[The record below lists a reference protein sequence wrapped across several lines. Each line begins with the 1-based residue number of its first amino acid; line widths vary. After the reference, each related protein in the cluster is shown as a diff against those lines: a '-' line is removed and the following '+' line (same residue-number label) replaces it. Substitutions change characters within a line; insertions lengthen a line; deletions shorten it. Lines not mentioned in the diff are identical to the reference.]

1 MKRKM
6 ATKVLGVLLTVT
18 MMAQALTGCGGAP
31 KDSGDAGKDS
41 ASSTTQEEPGD
52 AQDTAQDTADAAD
65 TAADAGSAA
74 DTASG
79 AEKYPE
85 FLTIEVFGI
94 QSNYQ
99 GLQSGWFG
107 KLVKDKFNME
117 LNIIAPN
124 VAGGGDTLYQTR
136 SANGNLGDLILA
148 NMDSNRLKD
157 LVQAELVLDM
167 TDYMDGCENLKKYLP
182 SMEMA
187 SALAEKEGLWGIP
200 SGVSAVPATEPG
212 EISEPTC
219 AASLRWDLYK
229 EAGYPDIEGLEGL
242 LPVLKQMQE
251 LAGTSDSGK
260 EVYGF
265 SLFKDWDGDV
275 MQNGASFSAMFG
287 YDTMGSALF
296 NVVTGETQRVI
307 DEDSMYVAGLR
318 LLFKA
323 NQMGLV
329 DPEST
334 TQNFD
339 TVASKY
345 TDGAVLYSLWPWL
358 GAGYYNSQGNME
370 AGKGFMSVAMD
381 GAKYLCYGGTPL
393 GNVKYG
399 MMVGSQTKDP
409 QRMVDFIDWLY
420 SPEGIA
426 ASGTDTNGGCGPQ
439 GLTWELKDG
448 KPTFTEFGRKVFIDK
463 DNEIQVPEEWGGGT
477 YNDGLSAL
485 NYSAAGAKDV
495 NEENG
500 VPYNCTVWDEYR
512 EITSTTLSKD
522 WAEHFATDQL
532 PIDYFAGQDMI
543 SVVPGTSWANPDY
556 PTDISVIKEQCKQTI
571 VDYSWRMVFADSEEE
586 FNALLKEMQDIT
598 NGLGFE
604 EVYKVDQEN
613 CAARFALF
621 EEARGN

>member
-6 ATKVLGVLLTVT
+6 ATKAVGVLLTMA
-18 MMAQALTGCGGAP
+18 MMASALAGCGGAP
-31 KDSGDAGKDS
+31 KEAAQGKEDT
-41 ASSTTQEEPGD
+41 SSQAQETESK
-52 AQDTAQDTADAAD
+52 TED
-65 TAADAGSAA
+65 TAADTSGAA
-74 DTASG
+74 DSGSDAGEVSG

-85 FLTIEVFGI
+85 FLTIEVFGV

-136 SANGNLGDLILA
+136 SANGNLGDLILI

-219 AASLRWDLYK
+219 AVSIRWDLYK
-229 EAGYPDIEGLEGL
+229 EIGYPEIHGLEDL
-242 LPVLKQMQE
+242 LPIMKQMQDI
-251 LAGTSDSGK
+251 AGTSNSGK
-260 EVYGF
+260 DVYAF
-265 SLFKDWDGDV
+265 SLFKDWDGDA
-275 MQNGASFSAMFG
+275 MQNAGSFSGLYGYDPMGTAMF
-287 YDTMGSALF
+287 
-296 NVVTGETQRVI
+296 NIVTGETHRVI
-307 DEDSMYVAGLR
+307 DDDSMYVAGLR
-318 LLFKA
+318 LLFEA

-339 TVASKY
+339 TVSSKY
-345 TDGAVLYSLWPWL
+345 ADGAILYSLWPWL
-358 GAGYYNSQGNME
+358 GAGYYNSQENME
-370 AGKGFMSVAMD
+370 AGKGFMSAAMD
-381 GAKYLCYGGTPL
+381 EAKYLCAGGTPM

-399 MMVGSQTKDP
+399 IMVGSQTKDP

-420 SPEGIA
+420 SPEGIT
-426 ASGTDTNGGCGPQ
+426 ASGTDTNGGCGLE

-448 KPTFTEFGRKVFIDK
+448 KPSFTEFGRKVFIDK
-463 DNEIQVPEEWGGGT
+463 DEEAQVPDEWGGGT

-500 VPYNCTVWDEYR
+500 VPYNCTLWDEYR

-522 WAEHFATDQL
+522 WAEHFGTDKS
-532 PIDYFAGQDMI
+532 PIDYFKDKDMI
-543 SVVPGTSWANPDY
+543 SVIPGTSWATPEY
-556 PTDISVIKEQCKQTI
+556 PTDITVIKEQCRQTV

-586 FNALLKEMQDIT
+586 FNSLLKEMQDIA

-604 EVYKVDQEN
+604 EVYKVDEAN
-613 CAARFALF
+613 CAARYELF
-621 EEARGN
+621 KEARGN

>member
-6 ATKVLGVLLTVT
+6 ATKAVGVLLTMA
-18 MMAQALTGCGGAP
+18 MMASALAGCGGAP
-31 KDSGDAGKDS
+31 KEAAQGKEDT
-41 ASSTTQEEPGD
+41 SSQAQETESK
-52 AQDTAQDTADAAD
+52 TED
-65 TAADAGSAA
+65 TAADTSGAA
-74 DTASG
+74 DSGSDAGEVSG

-85 FLTIEVFGI
+85 FLTIEVFGV

-136 SANGNLGDLILA
+136 SANGNLGDLILI

-219 AASLRWDLYK
+219 AVSIRWDLYK
-229 EAGYPDIEGLEGL
+229 EIGYPEIHGLEDL
-242 LPVLKQMQE
+242 LPIMKQMQDI
-251 LAGTSDSGK
+251 AGTSNSGK
-260 EVYGF
+260 DVYAF

-275 MQNGASFSAMFG
+275 MQNAGSFSGLYGYDPMGTAMF
-287 YDTMGSALF
+287 
-296 NVVTGETQRVI
+296 NIVTGETHRVI
-307 DEDSMYVAGLR
+307 DDDSMYVAGLR
-318 LLFKA
+318 LLFEA

-339 TVASKY
+339 TVSSKY
-345 TDGAVLYSLWPWL
+345 ADGAILYSLWPWL
-358 GAGYYNSQGNME
+358 GAGYYNSQENME
-370 AGKGFMSVAMD
+370 AGKGFMSAAMD
-381 GAKYLCYGGTPL
+381 EAKYLCAGGTPM

-399 MMVGSQTKDP
+399 IMVGSQTKDP

-420 SPEGIA
+420 SPEGIT
-426 ASGTDTNGGCGPQ
+426 ASGTDTNGGCGLE

-448 KPTFTEFGRKVFIDK
+448 KPSFTEFGRKVFIDK
-463 DNEIQVPEEWGGGT
+463 DEEAQVPDEWGGGT

-500 VPYNCTVWDEYR
+500 VPYNCTLWDEYR

-522 WAEHFATDQL
+522 WAEHFGTDKS
-532 PIDYFAGQDMI
+532 PIDYFKDKDMI
-543 SVVPGTSWANPDY
+543 SVIPGTSWATPEY
-556 PTDISVIKEQCKQTI
+556 PTDITVIKEQCRQTV

-586 FNALLKEMQDIT
+586 FNSLLKEMQDIA

-604 EVYKVDQEN
+604 EVYKVDEAN
-613 CAARFALF
+613 CAARYELF
-621 EEARGN
+621 KEARGN

>member
-6 ATKVLGVLLTVT
+6 ATKVAGVLLTMA
-18 MMAQALTGCGGAP
+18 MMAQTLAGCGGAP
-31 KDSGDAGKDS
+31 KDAAEGKEDT
-41 ASSTTQEEPGD
+41 SSQVQETESKTE
-52 AQDTAQDTADAAD
+52 DTASDASGTASDAA
-65 TAADAGSAA
+65 SAA
-74 DTASG
+74 GEASG

-200 SGVSAVPATEPG
+200 SGISAVSATDPG

-296 NVVTGETQRVI
+296 NIVTGETQRVI
-307 DEDSMYVAGLR
+307 DSDSMYVAGLK

-399 MMVGSQTKDP
+399 IMVGSQTKDP

-420 SPEGIA
+420 SPEGIT
-426 ASGTDTNGGCGPQ
+426 ASGTDTNGGCGLE

-463 DNEIQVPEEWGGGT
+463 DAEAQVPEEWGGGT

-485 NYSAAGAKDV
+485 NYSAAGTKDV

-522 WAEHFATDQL
+522 WAEHFGTDKL
-532 PIDYFAGQDMI
+532 PIDYFTEQDMI

-556 PTDISVIKEQCKQTI
+556 STDITVIKEQCRQTI

-586 FNALLKEMQDIT
+586 FDALLKEMQDIT

-613 CAARFALF
+613 CAARFAMF

>member
-6 ATKVLGVLLTVT
+6 ATKAVGVLLTMA
-18 MMAQALTGCGGAP
+18 MMASALAGCGGAP
-31 KDSGDAGKDS
+31 KEAAQGKEDT
-41 ASSTTQEEPGD
+41 SSQAQETESK
-52 AQDTAQDTADAAD
+52 TED
-65 TAADAGSAA
+65 TAADTSGAA
-74 DTASG
+74 DSGSDAGEVSG

-85 FLTIEVFGI
+85 FLTIEVFGV

-136 SANGNLGDLILA
+136 SANGNLGDLILI

-219 AASLRWDLYK
+219 AVSIRWDLYK
-229 EAGYPDIEGLEGL
+229 EIGYPEIHGLEDL
-242 LPVLKQMQE
+242 LPIMKQMQDI
-251 LAGTSDSGK
+251 AGTSNSGK
-260 EVYGF
+260 DVYAF

-275 MQNGASFSAMFG
+275 MQNAGSFSGLYGYDPMGTAMF
-287 YDTMGSALF
+287 
-296 NVVTGETQRVI
+296 NIVTGETHRVI
-307 DEDSMYVAGLR
+307 DDDSMYVAGLR
-318 LLFKA
+318 LLFEA

-339 TVASKY
+339 TVSSKY
-345 TDGAVLYSLWPWL
+345 ADGAILYSLWPWL
-358 GAGYYNSQGNME
+358 GAGYYNSQENME
-370 AGKGFMSVAMD
+370 AGKGFMSAAMD
-381 GAKYLCYGGTPL
+381 EAKYLCAGGTPM

-399 MMVGSQTKDP
+399 IMVGSQTKDP

-420 SPEGIA
+420 SPEGIT
-426 ASGTDTNGGCGPQ
+426 ASGTDTNGGCGLE

-448 KPTFTEFGRKVFIDK
+448 KPSFTEFGRKVFIDK
-463 DNEIQVPEEWGGGT
+463 DEEAQVPDEWGGGT

-500 VPYNCTVWDEYR
+500 VPYNCTLWDEYR

-522 WAEHFATDQL
+522 WAEHFGTDKS
-532 PIDYFAGQDMI
+532 PIDYFKDKDMI
-543 SVVPGTSWANPDY
+543 SVIPGTSWATPEY
-556 PTDISVIKEQCKQTI
+556 PTDITVIKEQCRQTV

-586 FNALLKEMQDIT
+586 FNSLLKEMQDIA

-604 EVYKVDQEN
+604 EVYKVDEAK
-613 CAARFALF
+613 CAARYELF
-621 EEARGN
+621 KEARGN

>member
-6 ATKVLGVLLTVT
+6 ATKVAGVLLTMA
-18 MMAQALTGCGGAP
+18 MMASALAGCGGAP
-31 KDSGDAGKDS
+31 KEAAQGKEDT
-41 ASSTTQEEPGD
+41 SSQAQETESK
-52 AQDTAQDTADAAD
+52 TED
-65 TAADAGSAA
+65 TAADTSGAA
-74 DTASG
+74 DSGSDAGEVSG

-85 FLTIEVFGI
+85 FLTIEVFGV

-136 SANGNLGDLILA
+136 SANGNLGDLILI

-219 AASLRWDLYK
+219 AVSIRWDLYK
-229 EAGYPDIEGLEGL
+229 EIGYPEIHGLEDL
-242 LPVLKQMQE
+242 LPIMKQMQDI
-251 LAGTSDSGK
+251 AGTSNSGK
-260 EVYGF
+260 DVYAF

-275 MQNGASFSAMFG
+275 MQNAGSFSGLYGYDPMGTAMF
-287 YDTMGSALF
+287 
-296 NVVTGETQRVI
+296 NIVTGETHRVI
-307 DEDSMYVAGLR
+307 DDDSMYVAGLR
-318 LLFKA
+318 LLFEA

-339 TVASKY
+339 TVSSKY
-345 TDGAVLYSLWPWL
+345 ADGAILYSLWPWL
-358 GAGYYNSQGNME
+358 GAGYYNSQENME
-370 AGKGFMSVAMD
+370 AGKGFMSAAMD
-381 GAKYLCYGGTPL
+381 EAKYLCAGGTPM

-399 MMVGSQTKDP
+399 IMVGSQTKDP

-420 SPEGIA
+420 SPEGIM
-426 ASGTDTNGGCGPQ
+426 ASGTDTNGGCGLE

-448 KPTFTEFGRKVFIDK
+448 KPSFTEFGRKVFIDK
-463 DNEIQVPEEWGGGT
+463 DEEAQVPDEWGGGT

-500 VPYNCTVWDEYR
+500 VPYNCTLWDEYR

-522 WAEHFATDQL
+522 WAEHFGTDKS
-532 PIDYFAGQDMI
+532 PIDYFKDKDMI
-543 SVVPGTSWANPDY
+543 SVIPGTSWATPEY
-556 PTDISVIKEQCKQTI
+556 PTDITVIKEQCRQTV

-586 FNALLKEMQDIT
+586 FNSLLKEMQDIA

-604 EVYKVDQEN
+604 EVYKVDEAN
-613 CAARFALF
+613 CAARYELF
-621 EEARGN
+621 KEARGN

>member
-6 ATKVLGVLLTVT
+6 ATKAVGVLLTMA
-18 MMAQALTGCGGAP
+18 MMASALAGCGGAP
-31 KDSGDAGKDS
+31 KEAAQGKEDT
-41 ASSTTQEEPGD
+41 SSQAQETESK
-52 AQDTAQDTADAAD
+52 TED
-65 TAADAGSAA
+65 TAADTSGAA
-74 DTASG
+74 DSGSDAGEVSG

-85 FLTIEVFGI
+85 FLTIEVFGV

-136 SANGNLGDLILA
+136 SANGNLGDLILI

-219 AASLRWDLYK
+219 AVSIRWDLYK
-229 EAGYPDIEGLEGL
+229 EIGYPEIHGLEDL
-242 LPVLKQMQE
+242 LPIMKQMQDI
-251 LAGTSDSGK
+251 AGTSNSGK
-260 EVYGF
+260 DVYAF

-275 MQNGASFSAMFG
+275 MQNAGSFSGLYGYDPMGTAMF
-287 YDTMGSALF
+287 
-296 NVVTGETQRVI
+296 NIVTGETHRVI
-307 DEDSMYVAGLR
+307 DDDSMYVAGLR
-318 LLFKA
+318 LLFEA

-339 TVASKY
+339 TVSSKY
-345 TDGAVLYSLWPWL
+345 ADGAILYSLWPWL
-358 GAGYYNSQGNME
+358 GAGYYNSQENME
-370 AGKGFMSVAMD
+370 AGKGFMSAAMD
-381 GAKYLCYGGTPL
+381 EAKYLCAGGTPM

-399 MMVGSQTKDP
+399 IMVGSQTKDP

-420 SPEGIA
+420 SPEGIT
-426 ASGTDTNGGCGPQ
+426 ASGTDTNGGCGLE

-448 KPTFTEFGRKVFIDK
+448 KPSFTEFGRKVFIDK
-463 DNEIQVPEEWGGGT
+463 DEEAQVPDEWGGGT

-500 VPYNCTVWDEYR
+500 VPYNCTLWDEYR

-522 WAEHFATDQL
+522 WAEHFGTDKS
-532 PIDYFAGQDMI
+532 PIDYFKDKDMI
-543 SVVPGTSWANPDY
+543 SVIPGTSWATPEY
-556 PTDISVIKEQCKQTI
+556 PTDITVIKEQCRQTV

-586 FNALLKEMQDIT
+586 FNSLLKEMQDIA

-604 EVYKVDQEN
+604 EVYKVDEAN
-613 CAARFALF
+613 RAARYELF
-621 EEARGN
+621 KEARGN

>member
-6 ATKVLGVLLTVT
+6 ATKAVGVLLTMA
-18 MMAQALTGCGGAP
+18 MMASALAGCGGAP
-31 KDSGDAGKDS
+31 KEAAQGKEDT
-41 ASSTTQEEPGD
+41 SSQAQETESK
-52 AQDTAQDTADAAD
+52 TED
-65 TAADAGSAA
+65 TAADTSGAA
-74 DTASG
+74 DSGSDAGEVSG

-85 FLTIEVFGI
+85 FLTIEVFGV

-136 SANGNLGDLILA
+136 SANGNLGDLILI

-219 AASLRWDLYK
+219 AVSIRWDLYK
-229 EAGYPDIEGLEGL
+229 EIGYPEIHGLEDL
-242 LPVLKQMQE
+242 LPIMKQMQDI
-251 LAGTSDSGK
+251 AGTSNSGK
-260 EVYGF
+260 DVYAF

-275 MQNGASFSAMFG
+275 MQNAGSFSGLYGYDPMGTAMF
-287 YDTMGSALF
+287 
-296 NVVTGETQRVI
+296 NIVTGETHRVI
-307 DEDSMYVAGLR
+307 DDDSMYVAGLR
-318 LLFKA
+318 LLFEA

-339 TVASKY
+339 TVSSKY
-345 TDGAVLYSLWPWL
+345 ADGAILYSLWPWL
-358 GAGYYNSQGNME
+358 GAGYYNSQENME
-370 AGKGFMSVAMD
+370 AGKGFMSAAMD
-381 GAKYLCYGGTPL
+381 EAKYLCAGGTPM

-399 MMVGSQTKDP
+399 IMVGSQTKDP
-409 QRMVDFIDWLY
+409 QRIVDFVDWLY
-420 SPEGIA
+420 SPEGIM
-426 ASGTDTNGGCGPQ
+426 ASGTDTNGGCGLE
-439 GLTWELKDG
+439 GLAWELKDG
-448 KPTFTEFGRKVFIDK
+448 KPSFTEFGRKVFIDK
-463 DNEIQVPEEWGGGT
+463 DEEAQVPDEWGGGT

-500 VPYNCTVWDEYR
+500 VPYNCTLWDEYR

-522 WAEHFATDQL
+522 WAEHFGTDKS
-532 PIDYFAGQDMI
+532 PIDYFKDKDMI
-543 SVVPGTSWANPDY
+543 SVIPGTSWATPEY
-556 PTDISVIKEQCKQTI
+556 PTDITVIKEQCRQTV

-586 FNALLKEMQDIT
+586 FNSLLKEMQDIA

-604 EVYKVDQEN
+604 EVYKVDEAN
-613 CAARFALF
+613 CAARYELF
-621 EEARGN
+621 KEARGN